1 MIYCATCK
9 LFLFSG
15 NPLNDDGVVI
25 LIHAMAGHAL
35 EVREPA

>member
-1 MIYCATCK
+1 VIFCKTCG

-25 LIHAMAGHAL
+25 LIHAMAGHEL
-35 EVREPA
+35 EVRA